1 VLGIARLGTLV
12 HTRAGFIPGM
22 RAGLVIAAGAFLA
35 AAGVTFYGVERN
47 G

>member
-1 VLGIARLGTLV
+1 
-12 HTRAGFIPGM
+12 M
-22 RAGLVIAAGAFLA
+22 RAGLLIAAGAFLA